1 MKKTTG
7 WKRGFTLIELLVVI
21 AIIGILAAII
31 IPSIRG
37 ALRTATKTRAQR
49 QVQDLDGALK
59 RYFAEYGRMPI
70 SADLMRAKTDLHYN
84 EAKEQSGV
92 IEVLINAEGV
102 SANLNPKRIVFL
114 DLDPKD
120 FGVKTV
126 PEMLIQLKSKGYR
139 DPWGNP
145 YGLLLDVNFDDA
157 VTGSW
162 TLSLGKTSVQI
173 ANLRVKTAVYSLG
186 DPEDEEAGKYPPT
199 GKSPFPPFK
208 TW

>member
-1 MKKTTG
+1 MKTTTD

-186 DPEDEEAGKYPPT
+186 DPEDEEAGKYPPA

>member
-1 MKKTTG
+1 MKNTTV

-70 SADLMRAKTDLHYN
+70 SADLMRAKTDLHYS
-84 EAKEQSGV
+84 EAKDQAGV
-92 IEVLINAEGV
+92 IEVLINAEGID
-102 SANLNPKRIVFL
+102 ANLNPKHIAFL

-126 PEMLIQLKSKGYR
+126 PEMLVELKSDGYR

-157 VTGSW
+157 ITGSW

-173 ANLRVKTAVYSLG
+173 ANLRVKTGVYSLG
-186 DPEDEEAGKYPPT
+186 DPEDEAAGKYLPT
-199 GKSPFPPFK
+199 GSNPFPPFK

>member
-21 AIIGILAAII
+21 AIIGLLAAII

-37 ALRTATKTRAQR
+37 ALRTATKTKAQR

-70 SADLMRAKTDLHYN
+70 SADLMRARTDLHYN
-84 EAKEQSGV
+84 EAREQSGV
-92 IEVLINAEGV
+92 VEILINAEGINT
-102 SANLNPKRIVFL
+102 NLNPKGIAFL

-126 PEMLIQLKSKGYR
+126 AEMISRLRGNGYR
-139 DPWGNP
+139 DPWGNL
-145 YGLLLDVNFDDA
+145 YGILMDVNFDDTI
-157 VTGSW
+157 TGSW
-162 TLSLGKTSVQI
+162 ALNLGRTTAQI
-173 ANLRVKTAVYSLG
+173 SNLRQKTAIYSLG
-186 DPEDEEAGKYPPT
+186 DPEDEKAGKYPPS
-199 GKSPFPPFK
+199 GNNPFPPFK